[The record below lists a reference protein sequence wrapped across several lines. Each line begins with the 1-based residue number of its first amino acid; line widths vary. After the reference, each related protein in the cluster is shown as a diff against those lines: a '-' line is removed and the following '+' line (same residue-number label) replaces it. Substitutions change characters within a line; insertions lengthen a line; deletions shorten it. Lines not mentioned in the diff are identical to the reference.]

1 MNTAAPTPQNPL
13 QLREA
18 ALSVSHGVATF
29 CHQRPASRNAL
40 SMDLRQDY
48 IDLLDWVQANRSI
61 RALVITGSGGS
72 FCAGADLKAVRERH
86 GSTDPEINSPDAMRR
101 NLLSIHAWLERL
113 RTLDIPVVA
122 AVDGPA
128 YGAGFSIA
136 LVCDFILASTRA
148 SFCMAFAKIGLVP
161 DLGAFYLLPRA
172 VGIPKAKELAMTA
185 RRVGVDEAL
194 QLGLVHSVHAPEALL
209 AQAQAFATR
218 FTAGPREALGMTKSL
233 FNKSYETP
241 YATLAEL
248 ESQAQAVAAATP
260 YHSAA
265 VGAFLRGEPTAF
277 DWDRAA
283 A

>member
-1 MNTAAPTPQNPL
+1 MNKTVPTPQTPL
-13 QLREA
+13 RLRDAE
-18 ALSVSHGVATF
+18 LSVTGAVATF
-29 CHQRPASRNAL
+29 SHQCPATRNAL
-40 SMDLRQDY
+40 SMDLRRDY
-48 IDLLDWVQANRSI
+48 MDMLDFVEANRSI

-72 FCAGADLKAVRERH
+72 FCAGADLKTVRERH
-86 GSTDPEINSPDAMRR
+86 GSTDPELNSPDAMRR

-128 YGAGFSIA
+128 YGAGFSMA

-148 SFCMAFAKIGLVP
+148 SFCMAFAKVGLVP
-161 DLGAFYLLPRA
+161 DLGAFYLLPRV

-185 RRVGVDEAL
+185 RRLGVDEAV

-209 AQAQAFATR
+209 AQAQAFAAR
-218 FTAGPREALGMTKSL
+218 FEAGPREALGMTKSL

-260 YHSAA
+260 FHAAA
-265 VGAFLRGEPTAF
+265 VGAFLRGEPAAF
-277 DWDRAA
+277 DWDRTAI
-283 A
+283 